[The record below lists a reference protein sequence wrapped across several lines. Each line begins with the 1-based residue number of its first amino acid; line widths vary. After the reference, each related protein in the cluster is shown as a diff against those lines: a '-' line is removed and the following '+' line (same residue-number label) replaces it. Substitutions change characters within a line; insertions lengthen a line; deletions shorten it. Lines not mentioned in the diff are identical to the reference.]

1 MASVAKNNLL
11 SSKKTIFAPM
21 SNNDTLRTLR
31 YSFDFNDFVMIDI
44 FSKGGLKVTR
54 EEVSNWL
61 KRDEDEGFKAIYDKD
76 LAAFLNGLIIL
87 KRGPK
92 EDGIPVTEKSLDNN
106 AILRKLK
113 IALNMKDDDMLEI
126 FGLRGFRLSKHELSA
141 FFRNPTQSQ
150 YRQCKDQVLRNF
162 LQGLQMKLRPTSE

>member
-1 MASVAKNNLL
+1 
-11 SSKKTIFAPM
+11 M
-21 SNNDTLRTLR
+21 SNNDVLRTLR
-31 YSFDFNDFVMIDI
+31 YTFDFNDFVMMDI
-44 FSKGGLKVTR
+44 FAKGGRPTSR

-61 KRDEDEGFKAIYDKD
+61 KREEDEEFKAIYDKD

-92 EDGIPVTEKSLDNN
+92 GDETPNAEKSLDNN
-106 AILRKLK
+106 AVLRKLK
-113 IALNMKDDDMLEI
+113 IALNMKDEDMLEI

-141 FFRNPTQSQ
+141 FFRNPSQAQ

-162 LQGLQMKLRPTSE
+162 LQGLQMKLRPAT

>member
-1 MASVAKNNLL
+1 MAE
-11 SSKKTIFAPM
+11 IFKLGGKA
-21 SNNDTLRTLR
+21 
-31 YSFDFNDFVMIDI
+31 V
-44 FSKGGLKVTR
+44 FS
-54 EEVSNWL
+54 EEVSHWL
-61 KRDEDEGFKAIYDKD
+61 KKEDEPEFVKLYDKD
-76 LAAFLNGLIIL
+76 FAAFLNGLIIL

-92 EDGIPVTEKSLDNN
+92 EEGTPPAEKSLDNN

-162 LQGLQMKLRPTSE
+162 LMGLQQKLRPAE